1 MGNCMQTMLP
11 RLTGTGLVWSFL
23 AILWGTTW
31 LVVRVGLQDLPP
43 FTFAGL
49 RFLIASAVLIAI
61 AVVRRAPVPKDIGD
75 WVMMVGTGLT
85 AIGITY
91 AFQFWGM
98 QHVAS
103 GVAAVVFSAVPLITI
118 LIAHLVLPDE
128 RISLAKVG
136 GVLLGIAGVTLIF
149 SDQLGSGSPFAVWA
163 MLGFLT
169 GAVALA
175 HSQVVIR
182 ARGHRLD
189 PVLLAG
195 VQTAVGGAVLMTIGG
210 MVEQPLETAVWS
222 FRAFVALGYLS
233 LFGTVLG
240 FTLLYW
246 LLQRMQVTRV
256 NSMMLVHPMVAMT
269 LGAVVLGESLSWLV
283 LLGAATIVAGL
294 VAILRPVRQPAAEL
308 LVTGEYSVEG

>member
-1 MGNCMQTMLP
+1 M
-11 RLTGTGLVWSFL
+11 
-23 AILWGTTW
+23 
-31 LVVRVGLQDLPP
+31 
-43 FTFAGL
+43 
-49 RFLIASAVLIAI
+49 
-61 AVVRRAPVPKDIGD
+61 
-75 WVMMVGTGLT
+75 
-85 AIGITY
+85 
-91 AFQFWGM
+91 
-98 QHVAS
+98 
-103 GVAAVVFSAVPLITI
+103 
-118 LIAHLVLPDE
+118 
-128 RISLAKVG
+128 
-136 GVLLGIAGVTLIF
+136 LLGIAGVTLIF
-149 SDQLGSGSPFAVWA
+149 SDQLGSGSPFVVWA

>member
-1 MGNCMQTMLP
+1 MQTMLP

-61 AVVRRAPVPKDIGD
+61 AVVRRAPVRKDIGD